1 MEIRGYKA
9 FNKDMTNRYG
19 VEFKVGSVYEVE
31 GDARFGNDGN
41 GFHFC
46 KRLEDTLRYFDGMG
60 DEIQIAEVIGSGDIC
75 EYCDEYYG
83 YYDMYSATRLEVVNV
98 LSRRD
103 IIKMFIDGQLSN
115 RVIRFI
121 QGYNL
126 SEKEK
131 MAFRYRYSDDMSII
145 KNIDYYQDGIKDT
158 FSMERGKVFC
168 KKNSG
173 GAKNE

>member
-19 VEFKVGSVYEVE
+19 VEFKDGGVYEVL

-115 RVIRFI
+115 RIIRFI

-126 SEKEK
+126 SEKE
-131 MAFRYRYSDDMSII
+131 II